1 MSAPFVDPYVLPDN
15 FPREKNQR
23 IKVLSLSGGGYRG
36 LFTAAV
42 IKSLEAQLSTSHS
55 QLTPFGQH
63 FDLIAGT
70 SIGGI
75 LAAALSNG
83 VTGADIQ
90 AVLVDRGRTIFP
102 AIGLRGLRKLI
113 GQAPYKAEHLRAAI
127 KTLIPD
133 ADKRPLGQHA
143 SALLLTSVNWTT
155 SKLHLLGSSPTCE
168 QDSLGLTLMDAMLAT
183 SAAPAHFP
191 PHAFQHHLFVDGGLA
206 ANAPDLHALECAK
219 QMYPNA
225 EIQMLS
231 IGTANPL
238 HGRDPSAVPSHGVM
252 WAGPVIELVMNAQE
266 MLAVQECEKKMG
278 PHRYFRLNVP
288 PSSLQEKQMD
298 FDIANKVST
307 DLLLSLADDC
317 FKSLRQ
323 DKNEWNRLMT
333 IIR

>member
-1 MSAPFVDPYVLPDN
+1 MSGPIVDPYVLPDN
-15 FPREKNQR
+15 TPCEKNQR

-42 IKSLEAQLSTSHS
+42 IKSLEAALSTKHS

-75 LAAALSNG
+75 LATALSKG
-83 VTGADIQ
+83 VTGADLQ
-90 AVLVDRGRTIFP
+90 AVLEDRGNAIFP
-102 AIGLRGLRKLI
+102 GIRLRGLRKLF
-113 GQAPYKAEHLRAAI
+113 GKAPYKAEHLRAAI

-133 ADKRPLGQHA
+133 ADKSTLGQHE
-143 SALLLTSVNWTT
+143 SPLLLTSVNWTT
-155 SKLHLLGSSPTCE
+155 SKLHLLGSSPTVV
-168 QDSLGLTLMDAMLAT
+168 QDRLGLTLMDAMLAT

-191 PHAFQHHLFVDGGLA
+191 PHAFQHHIFVDGGLA

-238 HGRDPSAVPSHGVM
+238 HGRDPSAVPSRGVM

-278 PHRYFRLNVP
+278 GYRYLRLNVP
-288 PSSLQEKQMD
+288 PSGLQEKQMD
-298 FDIANKVST
+298 FDVANKAST

-317 FKSLRQ
+317 VKSLQ
-323 DKNEWNRLMT
+323 DDKSAWSRLMT